1 MGNKISQTNSTL
13 IEIQI
18 EDDYIYI
25 LINSKHK

>member
-1 MGNKISQTNSTL
+1 MMGNKISQTNSIL

-25 LINSKHK
+25 YINQF